1 MCFQF
6 YYDKTQ
12 GVMILMI
19 SFYIS
24 TYSFKKDFACTTNFG
39 SESYEGEEEVWS
51 SLKELLLEL
60 KEVGGMPRVS
70 RC

>member
-12 GVMILMI
+12 GCHDFDDFILY
-19 SFYIS
+19 FNLG
-24 TYSFKKDFACTTNFG
+24 FKKDFACTTNFG

-70 RC
+70 HC